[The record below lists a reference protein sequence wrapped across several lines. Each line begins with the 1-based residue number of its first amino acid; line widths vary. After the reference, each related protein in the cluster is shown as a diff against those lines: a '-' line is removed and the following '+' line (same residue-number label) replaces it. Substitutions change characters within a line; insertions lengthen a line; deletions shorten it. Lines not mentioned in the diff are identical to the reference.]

1 MRLSLAHCPLP
12 SSGRVRLAVAVAASL
27 LTSCAPMADATQS
40 GDWKTLFDGK
50 TTSGWHAY
58 QKPGAPVTGW
68 EVVDGALTRVSA
80 GGDILTDEEFGDF
93 ELELEWKIAPAGN
106 SGIFYRATEQTKY
119 VYENAT
125 EMQVMD
131 NIAHPDNKSPLT
143 LAGANYALYPAP
155 ADAVKPVGEWNAVR
169 IVAKGAHVE
178 HWLNG
183 NKVVDFELWSPDW
196 EERVKKSKFVE
207 WPEYG
212 RNKSGRIGLQD
223 HGDWVAYRGIR
234 IRELK

>member
-1 MRLSLAHCPLP
+1 
-12 SSGRVRLAVAVAASL
+12 
-27 LTSCAPMADATQS
+27 
-40 GDWKTLFDGK
+40 
-50 TTSGWHAY
+50 
-58 QKPGAPVTGW
+58 
-68 EVVDGALTRVSA
+68 
-80 GGDILTDEEFGDF
+80 
-93 ELELEWKIAPAGN
+93 
-106 SGIFYRATEQTKY
+106 
-119 VYENAT
+119 
-125 EMQVMD
+125 
-131 NIAHPDNKSPLT
+131 
-143 LAGANYALYPAP
+143 
-155 ADAVKPVGEWNAVR
+155 VR

-234 IRELK
+234 IRALE